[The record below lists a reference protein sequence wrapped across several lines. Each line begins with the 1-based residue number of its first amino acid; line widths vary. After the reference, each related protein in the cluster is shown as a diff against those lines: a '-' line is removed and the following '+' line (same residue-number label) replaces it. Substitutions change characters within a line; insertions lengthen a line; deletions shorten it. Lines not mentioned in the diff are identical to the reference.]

1 MLAARVLLAQDGLQG
16 LGMWREHLPYN
27 STIDVTSSP
36 TRVYAATPYS
46 IFSVELNGNDIER
59 MSRVTGLSETGIS
72 TIRFDAAANK
82 LIIAY
87 TNSNLDIIEGGTIHN
102 IPDIKRDNIPGDKTI
117 YQIYPF
123 EGKYYLSTG
132 LGVII
137 IDGTLYEVKDSWFIG
152 NGGTLTRV
160 NAFVADATF
169 FYAATAEGLKRIPRN
184 NSDPAN
190 AASWELLSGTAGL
203 PPGAVE
209 KVFLLQQKLIAQV
222 QDVFYS
228 WNGNAW
234 TQFYSGWP
242 VVNSNVDDDRLLVC
256 ERLGNGDS
264 RVVIVR
270 PDGSVERILA
280 QPGIISLPRQAII
293 INNESWVADQF
304 GGLSRFSGAS
314 VEQFKPNSPE
324 SVASGA
330 LLHYNNVF
338 YAAAGEVNDS
348 WNYQYN
354 GNGIFVL
361 KNGIWENINRF
372 KYPLLDTVLDII
384 TLAVDRRDET
394 LWAGSFG
401 GGLVHIRPGPVFTIY
416 KQGVLGETVGDPGSF
431 RVAGL
436 AFDRDNNLWISNYGA
451 QQPLVLRKA
460 DGSWLR
466 FTIPF
471 FLVEN
476 ALSQLLV
483 DSWNYKWIVSPKGNG
498 LICFDHGASIDNTGD
513 DRWKIFRRGVGSGNL
528 PSDEVFCIAEDKNGY
543 IWVGTADGIAVI
555 QCGDQVFSA
564 QGCEAI
570 WPVVQQGNFADYLF
584 RGEEVRSIAVDGA
597 DRKWVATRNGVW
609 LVNATGE
616 KIVYHFNETN
626 SPLLSSDVRQISI
639 DGKTGEVFFATAKG
653 IISFRSTA
661 TEGNANNDDILIYPN
676 PVPPGYSG
684 TIGIRG
690 LVNNAIVKITEMD
703 GRLVYQSRALG
714 GQFTWDGRDYRGR
727 KIASGVY
734 LILVTDEEKKEKKMS
749 RIVFLGK

>member
-1 MLAARVLLAQDGLQG
+1 MLASRVLFAQDGLQG

-27 STIDVTSSP
+27 SAIDVTSSSS
-36 TRVYAATPYS
+36 RVYAATPYS
-46 IFSVELNGNDIER
+46 IFSVALNGDDIER
-59 MSRVTGLSETGIS
+59 MSRITGLSETGIS
-72 TIRFDAAANK
+72 TIRMDAATGK
-82 LIIAY
+82 LVIAY
-87 TNSNLDIIEGGTIHN
+87 TNSNIDIIEGATVHN

-123 EGKYYLSTG
+123 EGNYYLSTG

-137 IDGTLYEVKDSWFIG
+137 INSTRYEVEDSWFIG
-152 NGGTLTRV
+152 TAGTQIRV
-160 NAFVADATF
+160 NAFAADASF
-169 FYAATAEGLKRIPRN
+169 FYAATTEGLKRIPRN
-184 NSDPAN
+184 NSNPAN

-203 PPGAVE
+203 PTGPVE
-209 KVFLLQQKLIAQV
+209 KIFLLQQKLIAQV

-228 WNGNAW
+228 WNGITW
-234 TQFYSGWP
+234 SLFYSGWP

-264 RVVIVR
+264 RVVIVKA
-270 PDGSVERILA
+270 DGSVERILA

-293 INNESWVADQF
+293 VNNEIWVADQF
-304 GGLSRFSGAS
+304 GGLSRFSGSS
-314 VEQFKPNSPE
+314 VVQIKPNSPE
-324 SVASGA
+324 SIASGA
-330 LLHYNNVF
+330 LLNYNNVF

-361 KNGIWENINRF
+361 QNGTWENINRF
-372 KYPLLDTVLDII
+372 KYPVLDSVLDII

-401 GGLVHIRPGPVFTIY
+401 GGLVHIRPGPGFTIY
-416 KQGVLGETVGDPGSF
+416 KQGVLGEAIGDPGNY

-436 AFDRDNNLWISNYGA
+436 AFDSENNLWISNYGA
-451 QQPLVLRKA
+451 QQPLVVRKA
-460 DGSWLR
+460 DGNWLR
-466 FTIPF
+466 FTLPF

-476 ALSQLLV
+476 ALSQVLV
-483 DSWNYKWIVSPKGNG
+483 DSRNYKWIVSPKGNG
-498 LICFDHGASIDNTGD
+498 LICFDHGAFIDNLGD

-528 PSDEVFCIAEDKNGY
+528 PSDEVFCVAEDKSGY

-555 QCGDQVFSA
+555 QCGDQVFAA

-597 DRKWVATRNGVW
+597 DRKWVTTRNGVW

-616 KIVYHFNETN
+616 RIIYHFNENN
-626 SPLLSSDVRQISI
+626 SPLLSNDVIRVSI
-639 DGKTGEVFFATAKG
+639 DGKSGEVFFATAKG

-661 TEGNANNDDILIYPN
+661 TEGNPTNEEIIIFPN

-684 TIGIRG
+684 MIGIRG

-703 GRLVYQSRALG
+703 GRLVHQSRAFG

-734 LILVTDEEKKEKKMS
+734 LILVTDEEKNEKKMS